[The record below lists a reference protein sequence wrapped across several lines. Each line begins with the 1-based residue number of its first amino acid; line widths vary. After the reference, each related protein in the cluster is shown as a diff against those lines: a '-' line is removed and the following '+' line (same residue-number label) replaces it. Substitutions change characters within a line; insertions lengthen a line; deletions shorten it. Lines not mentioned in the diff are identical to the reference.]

1 MPVRQ
6 PSESSVLSDEAPR
19 QTYKRASNV
28 PCSSSDPAP
37 LPRVCNP
44 AAINHALSLCCPRRG
59 ALRAQCLLRDR
70 ALDSFCTNPKVVST
84 FYTGQNN
91 DVRVEHTACDEVK
104 NIKSLEARQTLNDCG
119 APCEIG
125 FISARETYH

>member
-1 MPVRQ
+1 MRSSFVALAAALFA
-6 PSESSVLSDEAPR
+6 PSVYSAI
-19 QTYKRASNV
+19 V
-28 PCSSSDPAP
+28 P
-37 LPRVCNP
+37 
-44 AAINHALSLCCPRRG
+44 
-59 ALRAQCLLRDR
+59 
-70 ALDSFCTNPKVVST
+70 LDSFCTNPKVVST